1 MRAIAGRNI
10 EHSAKWR
17 ELDRKFERVGGR
29 KGEARAAHVP
39 LALRAALDDGVAV
52 RLDRVVPVRRH
63 EELRAR
69 ARPPAQAHIHTA
81 SVGWGVEADCQSG
94 KISGEAQ
101 KRCQDVPSDRRAC
114 RTRSTARDRKRD
126 RPITAGHE
134 ASVLAAPGWDLVGG
148 DCLFTQWLYPSASDE
163 GGGSAGAGVNP
174 PFHLHLRGKARV
186 HGARWILL
194 SVKCGRSPPPNS

>member
-81 SVGWGVEADCQSG
+81 SVGWGVEADLPEWQDIGRGAETMS
-94 KISGEAQ
+94 
-101 KRCQDVPSDRRAC
+101 RCPCGPTGPPVPFD
-114 RTRSTARDRKRD
+114 
-126 RPITAGHE
+126 GQ
-134 ASVLAAPGWDLVGG
+134 G
-148 DCLFTQWLYPSASDE
+148 
-163 GGGSAGAGVNP
+163 
-174 PFHLHLRGKARV
+174 
-186 HGARWILL
+186 
-194 SVKCGRSPPPNS
+194 